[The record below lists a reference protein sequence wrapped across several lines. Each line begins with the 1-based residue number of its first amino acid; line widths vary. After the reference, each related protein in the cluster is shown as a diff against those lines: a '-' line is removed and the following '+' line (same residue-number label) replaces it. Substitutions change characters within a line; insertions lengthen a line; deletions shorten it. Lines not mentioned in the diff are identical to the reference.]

1 MVDRKRIRKKPSRRR
16 ASRACAVPTAVARSD
31 GDVVEVRD
39 DVRVISADDIMSGR
53 VRERMG
59 LETEEEGNERNELV
73 DSVYAEQR
81 KLGWPG
87 L

>member
-1 MVDRKRIRKKPSRRR
+1 M
-16 ASRACAVPTAVARSD
+16 
-31 GDVVEVRD
+31 RD